1 MLVFSYSKNIETE
14 MKKVFFLNGKGIFY
28 CTFLYFSSPCV
39 ILNFLAFSRKISCI
53 ILGSKNHWGIF
64 SFIVV
69 PSSKRNIKGRKGREG
84 GTDRDIESK
93 ITFSKLVLIDESTLK
108 YVVKISSGFL

>member
-69 PSSKRNIKGRKGREG
+69 PSIQKKYKRQKREG